1 MNFNE
6 LLPLTNADDI
16 RRLDRLNCERQGIN
30 SLQLME
36 RAATR
41 CTAKLLEL
49 YPDNHHWTVVAGAGN
64 NGGDGLV
71 IARQLFMR
79 GDRVHVYRPQH
90 RPCGADHDANAARL
104 ERLLPTA
111 DLAAF
116 TPPTRGVLIDALFG
130 VGTNRPLDEPYAS
143 LVAAINRAPVPV
155 VAIDLPSGLQADRP
169 HAAQHPTV
177 HATHTLCLGCPK
189 AALLWAEHEPYVGTL
204 HLLPIDLDRDAV
216 AAIPGVRWLDPAW
229 LRAQYRPRRRFAH
242 KGDAGRLLLVAGS
255 RGMTGAAVMAAKAA
269 LRSGCGLLTAHL
281 PAACSDAFHAQIMEA
296 MSDADPQ
303 PGHNSRLSHD
313 IAADAL
319 LLGCGLGTHTDTAA
333 LLHDIATRY
342 HDHPM
347 VWDADA
353 LNLLAADPALQAK
366 LPPASILTPHPGE
379 YARLAGRALTHDRE
393 RMTAARDLAASL
405 HAVVVLKGKYSII
418 SAPNGDTL
426 INPTGNAGM
435 AKGGSGDVLAGIIA
449 ALLAQGYEPF
459 PAAAIGVYLHGL
471 AADIAVAGTHLTSLT
486 AHDLIAAIPAALQ
499 SLFPEPTSSQD
510 ATHDLP
516 PLLCRQSPK

>member
-6 LLPLTNADDI
+6 LLPLANAEDI
-16 RRLDRLNCERQGIN
+16 RRLDRHSCERQGIN

-36 RAATR
+36 RAAMR

-49 YPDNHHWTVVAGAGN
+49 YPDNHHWTVVAGPGN

-90 RPCGADHDANAARL
+90 RPCGTDHDTNAARL

-111 DLAAF
+111 GLAAF
-116 TPPTRGVLIDALFG
+116 TPPTHGVLIDALFG

-169 HAAQHPTV
+169 HAAQHPAV

-189 AALLWAEHEPYVGTL
+189 AALLWAEHEKYVGTL

-216 AAIPGVRWLDPAW
+216 AAIPGARWLDPAW

-242 KGDAGRLLLVAGS
+242 KGDAGRLLLIAGS

-281 PAACSDAFHAQIMEA
+281 PAACSDAFHAQVMEA

-393 RMTAARDLAASL
+393 RMAAARDLAARL

-418 SAPNGDTL
+418 STPNGDTL

-459 PAAAIGVYLHGL
+459 PAAAIGTYLHGL

-486 AHDLIAAIPAALQ
+486 ARDLIAAIPAALQ

-516 PLLCRQSPK
+516 PLLCRKSPK

>member
-1 MNFNE
+1 MDFSE
-6 LLPLTNADDI
+6 QLPLANADDI
-16 RRLDRLNCERQGIN
+16 RTLDRLTCERQGIS

-49 YPDNHHWTVVAGAGN
+49 YPDNHHWTVVAGPGN

-79 GDRVHVYRPQH
+79 GDTVQVYRPQN
-90 RPCGADHDANAARL
+90 RPCGAEHDTNAARL

-116 TPPTRGVLIDALFG
+116 TPPARGVLIDALFG
-130 VGTNRPLDEPYAS
+130 VGTNRPLAEPYAS

-155 VAIDLPSGLQADRP
+155 VAIDLPSGLQAAQAHTP
-169 HAAQHPTV
+169 HSAVV

-189 AALLWAEHEPYVGTL
+189 AALLWAEHETYVGTL
-204 HLLPIDLDRDAV
+204 HLLPIGLDR
-216 AAIPGVRWLDPAW
+216 AALADIPGARWLDPAW
-229 LRAQYRPRRRFAH
+229 LRAQQRPRRRFAH
-242 KGDAGRLLLVAGS
+242 KGDAGRLLLIAGS
-255 RGMTGAAVMAAKAA
+255 RGMTGAAVMAAQAA

-281 PAACSDAFHAQIMEA
+281 PAACTTAFHAQVMEA
-296 MSDADPQ
+296 MSDADPH
-303 PGHNSRLSHD
+303 PNHNSRLTRG

-319 LLGCGLGTHTDTAA
+319 LLGCGLGTHVDTAA
-333 LLHDIATRY
+333 LLHDLAERY
-342 HDHPM
+342 HDRPM

-366 LPPASILTPHPGE
+366 LPPASVLTPHPGE
-379 YARLAGRALTHDRE
+379 FVRLAGRPLAHDRE
-393 RMTAARDLAASL
+393 RIAAARDLAARL

-426 INPTGNAGM
+426 INPTGNAGL

-449 ALLAQGYEPF
+449 ALLAQGYPPF
-459 PAAAIGVYLHGL
+459 TATALGTWLHGL
-471 AADIAVAGTHLTSLT
+471 AADIALTHSHLTSLT
-486 AHDLIAAIPAALQ
+486 ASDLIAAIPAALQ
-499 SLFPEPTSSQD
+499 NTFP
-510 ATHDLP
+510 AP
-516 PLLCRQSPK
+516 PIS

>member
-1 MNFNE
+1 MDFSE
-6 LLPLTNADDI
+6 QLPLANADDI
-16 RRLDRLNCERQGIN
+16 RTLDRLTCERQNI
-30 SLQLME
+30 SALQLME

-49 YPDNHHWTVVAGAGN
+49 YPDNHHWTVVAGPGN

-79 GDRVHVYRPQH
+79 GDSVQVYRPQN

-116 TPPTRGVLIDALFG
+116 IPPARGVLIDALFG
-130 VGTNRPLDEPYAS
+130 VGTNRPLAEPYAS

-155 VAIDLPSGLQADRP
+155 VAIDLPSGLQAEQAPEAD
-169 HAAQHPTV
+169 AAIV

-204 HLLPIDLDRDAV
+204 HLLPIGLDR
-216 AAIPGVRWLDPAW
+216 AALADTPSARWLDPVW
-229 LRAQYRPRRRFAH
+229 LRTQYRPRRRFAH

-255 RGMTGAAVMAAKAA
+255 SGMTGAAVMAAQAA

-281 PAACSDAFHAQIMEA
+281 PAACTTAFHAQITEA
-296 MSDADPQ
+296 MSDADPH
-303 PGHNSRLSHD
+303 PEHNSRLTRD
-313 IAADAL
+313 IPADAL
-319 LLGCGLGTHTDTAA
+319 LLGCGLGTHADTAA
-333 LLHDIATRY
+333 LLHDLAARY
-342 HDHPM
+342 HERPM

-366 LPPASILTPHPGE
+366 LPPASVLTPHPGE
-379 YARLAGRALTHDRE
+379 FVRLAGRPLAHDRE
-393 RMTAARDLAASL
+393 RIAAARDLAARL
-405 HAVVVLKGKYSII
+405 HAVVVLKGKNSII
-418 SAPNGDTL
+418 SAANGDTL
-426 INPTGNAGM
+426 INPTGNAGL

-449 ALLAQGYEPF
+449 ALLAQGYPPF
-459 PAAAIGVYLHGL
+459 TAAALGTWLHGL
-471 AADIAVAGTHLTSLT
+471 AADIALTHSHLTSLT
-486 AHDLIAAIPAALQ
+486 ASDLIAAIPAALQ
-499 SLFPEPTSSQD
+499 KTFP
-510 ATHDLP
+510 AP
-516 PLLCRQSPK
+516 PIS

>member
-1 MNFNE
+1 MDFSE
-6 LLPLTNADDI
+6 QLPLANADDI
-16 RRLDRLNCERQGIN
+16 RTLDRLTCERQGIS

-49 YPDNHHWTVVAGAGN
+49 YPDNHHWTVVAGPGN

-79 GDRVHVYRPQH
+79 GDTVQVYRPQN

-116 TPPTRGVLIDALFG
+116 TPPARGVLIDALFG
-130 VGTNRPLDEPYAS
+130 VGTNRPLAEPYAS

-155 VAIDLPSGLQADRP
+155 VAIDLPSGLQAAQAHTP
-169 HAAQHPTV
+169 HSAVV

-189 AALLWAEHEPYVGTL
+189 AALLWAEHETYVGTL
-204 HLLPIDLDRDAV
+204 HLLPIGLDR
-216 AAIPGVRWLDPAW
+216 AALADIPGARWLDPAW
-229 LRAQYRPRRRFAH
+229 LRAQQRPRRRFAH
-242 KGDAGRLLLVAGS
+242 KGDAGRLLLIAGS
-255 RGMTGAAVMAAKAA
+255 RGMTGAAVMAAQAA

-281 PAACSDAFHAQIMEA
+281 PAACTTAFHAQVMEA
-296 MSDADPQ
+296 MSDADPH
-303 PGHNSRLSHD
+303 PNHNSRLTRG

-319 LLGCGLGTHTDTAA
+319 LLGCGLGTHVDTAA
-333 LLHDIATRY
+333 LLHDLAERY
-342 HDHPM
+342 HDRPM

-366 LPPASILTPHPGE
+366 LPPASVLTPHPGE
-379 YARLAGRALTHDRE
+379 FVRLAGRPLAHDRE
-393 RMTAARDLAASL
+393 RIAAARDLAARL

-426 INPTGNAGM
+426 INPTGNAGL

-449 ALLAQGYEPF
+449 ALLAQGYPPF
-459 PAAAIGVYLHGL
+459 TATALGTWLHGL
-471 AADIAVAGTHLTSLT
+471 AADIALTHSHLTSLT
-486 AHDLIAAIPAALQ
+486 ASDLIAAIPAALQ
-499 SLFPEPTSSQD
+499 NLFPD
-510 ATHDLP
+510 
-516 PLLCRQSPK
+516 PLNS

>member
-1 MNFNE
+1 MDFSE
-6 LLPLTNADDI
+6 QLPLANADDI
-16 RRLDRLNCERQGIN
+16 RTLDRLTCERQGIS

-49 YPDNHHWTVVAGAGN
+49 YPDNHHWTVVAGPGN

-79 GDRVHVYRPQH
+79 GDTVQVYRPQN
-90 RPCGADHDANAARL
+90 RPCGTDHDANAARL

-116 TPPTRGVLIDALFG
+116 TPPARGVLIDALFG
-130 VGTNRPLDEPYAS
+130 VGTNRPLAEPYAS

-155 VAIDLPSGLQADRP
+155 VAIDLPSGLQAAQAHTP
-169 HAAQHPTV
+169 HSAVV

-189 AALLWAEHEPYVGTL
+189 AALLWAEHETYVGTL
-204 HLLPIDLDRDAV
+204 HLLPIGLDR
-216 AAIPGVRWLDPAW
+216 AALADIPGARWLDPAW
-229 LRAQYRPRRRFAH
+229 LRAQQRPRRRFAH
-242 KGDAGRLLLVAGS
+242 KGDAGRLLLIAGS
-255 RGMTGAAVMAAKAA
+255 RGMTGAAVMAAQAA

-281 PAACSDAFHAQIMEA
+281 PAACTTAFHAQVMEA
-296 MSDADPQ
+296 MSDADPH
-303 PGHNSRLSHD
+303 PNHNSRLTRG

-319 LLGCGLGTHTDTAA
+319 LLGCGLGTHVDTAA
-333 LLHDIATRY
+333 LLHDLAERY
-342 HDHPM
+342 HDRPM

-366 LPPASILTPHPGE
+366 LPPASVLTPHPGE
-379 YARLAGRALTHDRE
+379 FVRLAGRPLAHDRE
-393 RMTAARDLAASL
+393 RIAAARDLAARL

-426 INPTGNAGM
+426 INPTGTAGL

-449 ALLAQGYEPF
+449 ALLAQGYPPF
-459 PAAAIGVYLHGL
+459 TATALGTWLHGL
-471 AADIAVAGTHLTSLT
+471 AADIALTHSHLTSLT
-486 AHDLIAAIPAALQ
+486 ASDLIAAIPAALQ
-499 SLFPEPTSSQD
+499 NLFPD
-510 ATHDLP
+510 
-516 PLLCRQSPK
+516 PLNS

>member
-1 MNFNE
+1 MDFSE
-6 LLPLTNADDI
+6 QLPLANADDI
-16 RRLDRLNCERQGIN
+16 RTLDRLTCERQNI
-30 SLQLME
+30 SALQLME

-49 YPDNHHWTVVAGAGN
+49 YPDNHHWTVVAGPGN

-79 GDRVHVYRPQH
+79 GDSVQVYRPQN

-116 TPPTRGVLIDALFG
+116 TPPARGVLIDALFG
-130 VGTNRPLDEPYAS
+130 IGTNRPLAEPYAC
-143 LVAAINRAPVPV
+143 LVAAINRAPVPI
-155 VAIDLPSGLQADRP
+155 VAIDLPSGLQAEQAPEAD
-169 HAAQHPTV
+169 AAIV

-204 HLLPIDLDRDAV
+204 HLLPIGLDR
-216 AAIPGVRWLDPAW
+216 AALADIPGARWLDPAW
-229 LRAQYRPRRRFAH
+229 LRAQQRPRRRFAH
-242 KGDAGRLLLVAGS
+242 KGDAGRLLLIAGS
-255 RGMTGAAVMAAKAA
+255 RGMTGAAVMAAQAA

-281 PAACSDAFHAQIMEA
+281 PAACTDAYHAQVMEA
-296 MSDADPQ
+296 MSDADPH
-303 PGHNSRLSHD
+303 PNHNSRLTRD

-319 LLGCGLGTHTDTAA
+319 LLGCGLGTHVDTAA
-333 LLHDIATRY
+333 LLHDLAERY
-342 HDHPM
+342 HDRPM

-366 LPPASILTPHPGE
+366 LPPASVLTPHPGE
-379 YARLAGRALTHDRE
+379 FIRLAGRPLANDRE
-393 RMTAARDLAASL
+393 RIAAARDLAARL

-418 SAPNGDTL
+418 SAANGDTL
-426 INPTGNAGM
+426 INPSGNAGM

-449 ALLAQGYEPF
+449 ALLAQGYPPF
-459 PAAAIGVYLHGL
+459 TATAIGSYLHGL
-471 AADIAVAGTHLTSLT
+471 TADIALAYSYLTSLT
-486 AHDLIAAIPAALQ
+486 ARDLIAAIPAALQ
-499 SLFPEPTSSQD
+499 NTFP
-510 ATHDLP
+510 AP
-516 PLLCRQSPK
+516 PIS